1 MPSRIENVADASIS
15 TATIIAVVDDDFR
28 ILESLES
35 LLESAGYTAVT
46 FPSGMEFLQSGTV
59 QTARCLVTDIR
70 MPNIDGL
77 ELYRRVKR
85 QRPELPVIYMTAHY
99 DADSE
104 RRALEDGAAGFLRK
118 SFSGREFLGAVRQA
132 LDGPR

>member
-1 MPSRIENVADASIS
+1 
-15 TATIIAVVDDDFR
+15 
-28 ILESLES
+28 
-35 LLESAGYTAVT
+35 
-46 FPSGMEFLQSGTV
+46 
-59 QTARCLVTDIR
+59 

-85 QRPELPVIYMTAHY
+85 RRPELPVIYMTAHY

-104 RRALEDGAAGFLRK
+104 RLALEDGAAGFLRK
-118 SFSGREFLGAVRQA
+118 SFSGREFLGAIRQA